1 MPSLRGQWRLALIHF
16 RSSEAIWDDQMMG
29 LMANAEREPITAVWG
44 WNPQSPTAAFL
55 VLLQD

>member
-1 MPSLRGQWRLALIHF
+1 MPSVRGQWRLALIYL

-29 LMANAEREPITAVWG
+29 QMANAEREPITAVWG